1 MKKKLRKVKRK
12 KTTTPAA
19 PEEVMTPPWE
29 SAVKEL
35 GTGQTITPWTP
46 PAPVVPA
53 RTAEEM
59 TRGAALSPGEFA
71 VFAHDNTNYPKSL
84 RALKSVNNL
93 TCCDDFFSFSQG
105 SL

>member
-1 MKKKLRKVKRK
+1 MSRKRMKKKLRKVKRK
-12 KTTTPAA
+12 KTTTPPA

-46 PAPVVPA
+46 PASVVPA

-71 VFAHDNTNYPKSL
+71 HNNENKPFFL
-84 RALKSVNNL
+84 RAL
-93 TCCDDFFSFSQG
+93 
-105 SL
+105 